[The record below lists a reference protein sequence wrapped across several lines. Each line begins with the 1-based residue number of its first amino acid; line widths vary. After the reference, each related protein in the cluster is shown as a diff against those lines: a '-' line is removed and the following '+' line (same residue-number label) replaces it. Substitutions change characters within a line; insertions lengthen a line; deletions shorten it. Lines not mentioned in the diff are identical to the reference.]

1 MRENAQTYDL
11 TFSETSF
18 LPVLDKWREV
28 VEVKF
33 TFSQNFFFSSFKFDV
48 RFEVFFRIFFFEPQI
63 QSKMARVFDFQKPSG
78 AMPAATPSNSFSL
91 STDRTARPS
100 NGGQRPAFQL
110 DFGSSGSNA

>member
-33 TFSQNFFFSSFKFDV
+33 TFSQNI
-48 RFEVFFRIFFFEPQI
+48 FFRVLNLMFGL
-63 QSKMARVFDFQKPSG
+63 K
-78 AMPAATPSNSFSL
+78 SFSESFFL
-91 STDRTARPS
+91 NHRSPKQ
-100 NGGQRPAFQL
+100 NG
-110 DFGSSGSNA
+110 